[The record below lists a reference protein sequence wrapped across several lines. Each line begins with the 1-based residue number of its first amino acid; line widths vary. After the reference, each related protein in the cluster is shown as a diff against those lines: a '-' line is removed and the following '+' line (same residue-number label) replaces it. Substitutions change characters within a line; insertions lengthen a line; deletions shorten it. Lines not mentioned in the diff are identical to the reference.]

1 MIKRDNHEVFETG
14 WASGYEQA
22 NKEWNEHIDAIKAEI
37 QTEIDSLGDSQED
50 TAMVCGLDKA
60 IDIIDKYIGGD

>member
-22 NKEWNEHIDAIKAEI
+22 NKEWNEKIEEI
-37 QTEIDSLGDSQED
+37 RDEIIQDIQNGVIQITKGSEKLFE
-50 TAMVCGLDKA
+50 
-60 IDIIDKYIGGD
+60 IIDRVGGESRGDE